1 MIIAVIK
8 GFLATILY
16 SYVKDGSI
24 IWMLIVLIQFFI
36 GLFIEL
42 PLLGFGTR
50 KVDAELFNIKDATVT
65 GTARN
70 IGPGYF
76 KFYIPRLKVPTYRYI
91 VDGKLYVSTPTLMS
105 NLPGYNPVAGPC
117 TIRVKKNKPWK
128 MISPLRHSVAS
139 ILYALALGW
148 LILPGILS
156 LADAD
161 FQKILHPA
169 SENVTIRE
177 LMDEMKPTNDFYES
191 DDESDDD
198 EYWNDDWLQD
208 LRNTSSEDSTE
219 EFYTYESLYPS
230 SVESE

>member
-8 GFLATILY
+8 GFLAAFLY
-16 SYVKDGSI
+16 SYVKDSSI
-24 IWMLIVLIQFFI
+24 TWMLIVLIQFFI

-50 KVDAELFNIKDATVT
+50 KVDAECFNIKDATVT

-76 KFYIPRLKVPTYRYI
+76 KFYIPRLKVPSYRYI
-91 VDGKLYVSTPTLMS
+91 VDGKLYISTPDLMS

-156 LADAD
+156 LSNAD

-169 SENVTIRE
+169 SENVSIIE
-177 LMDEMKPTNDFYES
+177 LMNEMKPTNDFYEN
-191 DDESDDD
+191 DYD

-208 LRNTSSEDSTE
+208 IRDTSSEDSTE
-219 EFYTYESLYPS
+219 DFSTYESLYPS
-230 SVESE
+230 PAELE

>member
-1 MIIAVIK
+1 MSIAVIK
-8 GFLATILY
+8 GFLAALLY
-16 SYVKDGSI
+16 SYVKDSSI
-24 IWMLIVLIQFFI
+24 TWMLIVLIQFLV

-50 KVDAELFNIKDATVT
+50 KVDAECFNIKDATVI
-65 GTARN
+65 GRASN
-70 IGPGYF
+70 IGQGYF

-91 VDGKLYVSTPTLMS
+91 VDGKLYVSTPDLMS

-156 LADAD
+156 LTDAD

-169 SENVTIRE
+169 SENVSIME
-177 LMDEMKPTNDFYES
+177 LMDEMKPTNDFYEN
-191 DDESDDD
+191 DYD

-208 LRNTSSEDSTE
+208 IRDTSSEDSTE
-219 EFYTYESLYPS
+219 DFSTYESLYPS
-230 SVESE
+230 PVEFE

>member
-1 MIIAVIK
+1 MSIAVIK
-8 GFLATILY
+8 GFLATLLY
-16 SYVKDGSI
+16 SYVKDSNI

-42 PLLGFGTR
+42 SLLGFGTR
-50 KVDAELFNIKDATVT
+50 KVDAERFNIKDATVT
-65 GTARN
+65 GQAHN
-70 IGPGYF
+70 IRQGYF

-91 VDGKLYVSTPTLMS
+91 VDGKLYISTPELMS

-117 TIRVKKNKPWK
+117 TIRVKKSKPWK

-191 DDESDDD
+191 DDD

-208 LRNTSSEDSTE
+208 IRDTSSEDS
-219 EFYTYESLYPS
+219 
-230 SVESE
+230 VEDFSKE

>member
-1 MIIAVIK
+1 MSIAVIK
-8 GFLATILY
+8 GFLATLLY
-16 SYVKDGSI
+16 SYVKDSSI
-24 IWMLIVLIQFFI
+24 TWMLIVLIQFFI

-50 KVDAELFNIKDATVT
+50 KVDAECFNIKDATVI
-65 GTARN
+65 GHARN
-70 IGPGYF
+70 MGQGYF
-76 KFYIPRLKVPTYRYI
+76 KFYIPRLKVPSYRYI
-91 VDGKLYVSTPTLMS
+91 VDGKLYISTPDLMS

-156 LADAD
+156 LTDAD

-169 SENVTIRE
+169 SENVSIKE

-191 DDESDDD
+191 DDD

-208 LRNTSSEDSTE
+208 IRDTSSEDSTE

-230 SVESE
+230 PAEFE

>member
-1 MIIAVIK
+1 MSIAVIK
-8 GFLATILY
+8 GFLATLLY
-16 SYVKDGSI
+16 SYVKDSSI
-24 IWMLIVLIQFFI
+24 TWMLIVLIQFFI

-50 KVDAELFNIKDATVT
+50 KVDAECFNIKDATVI
-65 GTARN
+65 GHARN
-70 IGPGYF
+70 MAQGYF

-91 VDGKLYVSTPTLMS
+91 VDGKLYISTPDLMS

-128 MISPLRHSVAS
+128 MISPLRHSAAA

-156 LADAD
+156 LSNAD

-169 SENVTIRE
+169 SENISIKE
-177 LMDEMKPTNDFYES
+177 LMDEMKPSNELYDNDYEN
-191 DDESDDD
+191 DYD
-198 EYWNDDWLQD
+198 EYWNNDWMLD
-208 LRNTSSEDSTE
+208 IRDTSSEDSTE
-219 EFYTYESLYPS
+219 DFSTYESLYPS
-230 SVESE
+230 PADSL

>member
-1 MIIAVIK
+1 MTIAVIK
-8 GFLATILY
+8 GFIAVILSTY
-16 SYVKDGSI
+16 LDSSMSWGL
-24 IWMLIVLIQFFI
+24 LIALLQFLI

-50 KVDAELFNIKDATVT
+50 KVDAECFNIRDATVT
-65 GTARN
+65 GRAN
-70 IGPGYF
+70 SIGQGSF
-76 KFYIPRLKVPTYRYI
+76 KFYIPRLKIPTYRYI
-91 VDGKLYVSTPTLMS
+91 VDGKLYISSPMLMS
-105 NLPGYNPVAGPC
+105 NLPSYNSVAGPC

-156 LADAD
+156 LSNAD

-169 SENVTIRE
+169 SENVSIIE
-177 LMDEMKPTNDFYES
+177 LMNEMKPSNESYENDY
-191 DDESDDD
+191 D
-198 EYWNDDWLQD
+198 EYWNDDWMLD
-208 LRNTSSEDSTE
+208 IRDTSSEDSTE

-230 SVESE
+230 PAEFE

>member
-8 GFLATILY
+8 GFLATLLY
-16 SYVKDGSI
+16 SYVKDSSI
-24 IWMLIVLIQFFI
+24 TWMLIVLFQFLI

-50 KVDAELFNIKDATVT
+50 KVDAECFNIKDATVI
-65 GTARN
+65 GHARN
-70 IGPGYF
+70 MAQGYF

-91 VDGKLYVSTPTLMS
+91 VDGKLYISTPALMS

-117 TIRVKKNKPWK
+117 TIRVKKSKPWK

-156 LADAD
+156 MADTD

-169 SENVTIRE
+169 SENVSIKE
-177 LMDEMKPTNDFYES
+177 LMDEMKPADDFYES
-191 DDESDDD
+191 DDV
-198 EYWNDDWLQD
+198 EYWNDDWLLD
-208 LRNTSSEDSTE
+208 IRDTSSEDSTE
-219 EFYTYESLYPS
+219 DFYTYESLCPS
-230 SVESE
+230 PVEHE

>member
-8 GFLATILY
+8 GFLAAFLY
-16 SYVKDGSI
+16 SYVKDSNI
-24 IWMLIVLIQFFI
+24 TWMLIVLIQFFI

-50 KVDAELFNIKDATVT
+50 KVDAECFNIKDATVI
-65 GTARN
+65 GHARN
-70 IGPGYF
+70 MAQGYF

-91 VDGKLYVSTPTLMS
+91 VDGKLYISTPDLMS

-117 TIRVKKNKPWK
+117 TIRVWKNKPWK

-156 LADAD
+156 LSNAD

-169 SENVTIRE
+169 SENVSIIE
-177 LMDEMKPTNDFYES
+177 LMKEMKTSNEFY
-191 DDESDDD
+191 DNDDD

-208 LRNTSSEDSTE
+208 IRDTSSEDSTE
-219 EFYTYESLYPS
+219 DFSTYESLYPS
-230 SVESE
+230 PADSL

>member
-1 MIIAVIK
+1 MSIAVIK
-8 GFLATILY
+8 GFLAALLY
-16 SYVKDGSI
+16 SYVKDSSI
-24 IWMLIVLIQFFI
+24 SWMLIVLIQFFI

-65 GTARN
+65 GQARN
-70 IGPGYF
+70 IGHGYF

-91 VDGKLYVSTPTLMS
+91 VDDKLYISTPTLMS

-156 LADAD
+156 MADAD
-161 FQKILHPA
+161 YQKILHPA
-169 SENVTIRE
+169 SENVSIIE
-177 LMDEMKPTNDFYES
+177 LMNEMKPSSEFSDNDY
-191 DDESDDD
+191 D
-198 EYWNDDWLQD
+198 EYWNDDWMLD
-208 LRNTSSEDSTE
+208 IRDTSSEDSTE
-219 EFYTYESLYPS
+219 DFYTYESLCPS
-230 SVESE
+230 PVEHE

>member
-1 MIIAVIK
+1 MSIAVIK
-8 GFLATILY
+8 GFLAALLY
-16 SYVKDGSI
+16 SYVKDSSI
-24 IWMLIVLIQFFI
+24 SWMLIVLIQFFI

-42 PLLGFGTR
+42 PLLGLGTR

-70 IGPGYF
+70 IGQGYF

-156 LADAD
+156 LEDAD

-169 SENVTIRE
+169 SENVSIRE

-191 DDESDDD
+191 DDD

-208 LRNTSSEDSTE
+208 IRDTSSEDSTE
-219 EFYTYESLYPS
+219 DFSTYESLYPS
-230 SVESE
+230 PADSL

>member
-1 MIIAVIK
+1 MSIAVIK
-8 GFLATILY
+8 GFLAALLY
-16 SYVKDGSI
+16 SYVKDSNI
-24 IWMLIVLIQFFI
+24 TWMLIVLVQFFI

-50 KVDAELFNIKDATVT
+50 KVDAECFNIKDATVT
-65 GTARN
+65 GQARN
-70 IGPGYF
+70 MAQGYF
-76 KFYIPRLKVPTYRYI
+76 KFYIPRLKVPAYRYI
-91 VDGKLYVSTPTLMS
+91 VDGKLYISTPDLMS

-117 TIRVKKNKPWK
+117 TIRVKKSKPWK
-128 MISPLRHSVAS
+128 MISPLRHSAAS

-156 LADAD
+156 MADAD

-169 SENVTIRE
+169 SENVSIKE
-177 LMDEMKPTNDFYES
+177 LMDEMKPTNDFY
-191 DDESDDD
+191 ESDDD

-219 EFYTYESLYPS
+219 DFSKE
-230 SVESE
+230 

>member
-8 GFLATILY
+8 GFLAALLY
-16 SYVKDGSI
+16 SYVKDSNI

-42 PLLGFGTR
+42 SLLGFGTR
-50 KVDAELFNIKDATVT
+50 KVDAERFNIKDATVT
-65 GTARN
+65 GQAHN
-70 IGPGYF
+70 IRQGYF

-91 VDGKLYVSTPTLMS
+91 VDGKLYISTPELMS

-117 TIRVKKNKPWK
+117 TIRVKKSKPWK

-169 SENVTIRE
+169 SENVSIME
-177 LMDEMKPTNDFYES
+177 LMREMKPSNEFSDNDY
-191 DDESDDD
+191 ESDDD

-208 LRNTSSEDSTE
+208 IRDTSSEDS
-219 EFYTYESLYPS
+219 
-230 SVESE
+230 VEDFSKE

>member
-1 MIIAVIK
+1 MSIAVIK
-8 GFLATILY
+8 GFLATLLY
-16 SYVKDGSI
+16 SYVKDSNI
-24 IWMLIVLIQFFI
+24 TWMLIVLIQFFI
-36 GLFIEL
+36 GFFIEL

-50 KVDAELFNIKDATVT
+50 KVDAECFNIKDATVT
-65 GTARN
+65 GQAHN
-70 IGPGYF
+70 IRQGYF

-91 VDGKLYVSTPTLMS
+91 VDGKLYISTPALMS

-169 SENVTIRE
+169 SENVSIKE
-177 LMDEMKPTNDFYES
+177 LMDEMKPTNDFY
-191 DDESDDD
+191 ESDDD

-219 EFYTYESLYPS
+219 ELYTYESLYPS
-230 SVESE
+230 PPEFK

>member
-1 MIIAVIK
+1 MSIAVIK
-8 GFLATILY
+8 GFLAALLY
-16 SYVKDGSI
+16 SYVKDSSI
-24 IWMLIVLIQFFI
+24 TWMLIVLIQFFI

-65 GTARN
+65 GQARN
-70 IGPGYF
+70 IGHGYF

-91 VDGKLYVSTPTLMS
+91 VDDKLYISTPTLMS

-156 LADAD
+156 MADAD
-161 FQKILHPA
+161 YQKILHPA
-169 SENVTIRE
+169 SENVSIIE
-177 LMDEMKPTNDFYES
+177 LMNEMKPSSEFSDNDY
-191 DDESDDD
+191 D
-198 EYWNDDWLQD
+198 EYWNDDWMLD
-208 LRNTSSEDSTE
+208 IRDTSSEDSTE
-219 EFYTYESLYPS
+219 DFYTYESLYPS
-230 SVESE
+230 PVEFE

>member
-8 GFLATILY
+8 GFLATLLY
-16 SYVKDGSI
+16 SYVKDSSI
-24 IWMLIVLIQFFI
+24 TWMLIVLIQFLV

-50 KVDAELFNIKDATVT
+50 KVDAECFNIKDATVI
-65 GTARN
+65 GHARN
-70 IGPGYF
+70 MGQGYF

-91 VDGKLYVSTPTLMS
+91 VDGKLYISTPDLMS

-169 SENVTIRE
+169 SENVSIKE
-177 LMDEMKPTNDFYES
+177 LMNEMKPSNDFY
-191 DDESDDD
+191 ESDDD

-208 LRNTSSEDSTE
+208 IRDTSSEDSTE
-219 EFYTYESLYPS
+219 DFSTYESLYPS
-230 SVESE
+230 PVEFE

>member
-8 GFLATILY
+8 GFLAALLY
-16 SYVKDGSI
+16 SYVKDSSI
-24 IWMLIVLIQFFI
+24 SWMLIVLIQFFI

-42 PLLGFGTR
+42 PLLGLGTR

-70 IGPGYF
+70 IGQGYF

-169 SENVTIRE
+169 SENVSIKE

-191 DDESDDD
+191 DDD

-208 LRNTSSEDSTE
+208 IRDTSSEDSTE

-230 SVESE
+230 PAEFE

>member
-1 MIIAVIK
+1 MSIAVIK
-8 GFLATILY
+8 GFIATLLY
-16 SYVKDGSI
+16 SYVKDSSI
-24 IWMLIVLIQFFI
+24 TWMLIVLIQFFI

-50 KVDAELFNIKDATVT
+50 KVDAECFNIKDATVI
-65 GTARN
+65 GHARN
-70 IGPGYF
+70 MAQGYF

-156 LADAD
+156 LEDAD

-169 SENVTIRE
+169 SENVSIRE
-177 LMDEMKPTNDFYES
+177 LMDEMKPTNDFY
-191 DDESDDD
+191 ESDDD

>member
-1 MIIAVIK
+1 
-8 GFLATILY
+8 
-16 SYVKDGSI
+16 
-24 IWMLIVLIQFFI
+24 
-36 GLFIEL
+36 
-42 PLLGFGTR
+42 
-50 KVDAELFNIKDATVT
+50 
-65 GTARN
+65 
-70 IGPGYF
+70 
-76 KFYIPRLKVPTYRYI
+76 

-128 MISPLRHSVAS
+128 MISPLRHSVAA

-169 SENVTIRE
+169 SENVSIKE
-177 LMDEMKPTNDFYES
+177 LMDEMKPSYEFYDNDYEN
-191 DDESDDD
+191 DYD
-198 EYWNDDWLQD
+198 EYWNDDWMLD
-208 LRNTSSEDSTE
+208 LRDTSSEDSTE

-230 SVESE
+230 PAEFE

>member
-8 GFLATILY
+8 GFLATLLY
-16 SYVKDGSI
+16 SYVKDSNI
-24 IWMLIVLIQFFI
+24 TWMLIVLIQFFI

-50 KVDAELFNIKDATVT
+50 KVDAECFNIKDATVI
-65 GTARN
+65 GQAHN
-70 IGPGYF
+70 IGQGYF

-91 VDGKLYVSTPTLMS
+91 VDGKLYISTPDLMS

-156 LADAD
+156 MADAD

-169 SENVTIRE
+169 SENVSIME
-177 LMDEMKPTNDFYES
+177 LMREMKTSNEFYEN
-191 DDESDDD
+191 DGVEPQDE
-198 EYWNDDWLQD
+198 
-208 LRNTSSEDSTE
+208 EDSTE
-219 EFYTYESLYPS
+219 DFSTYESLYPS
-230 SVESE
+230 PVEFE

>member
-50 KVDAELFNIKDATVT
+50 KIVAECFNIKDATV
-65 GTARN
+65 
-70 IGPGYF
+70 IGSAYRIGQGHF
-76 KFYIPRLKVPTYRYI
+76 KFYVPNLKIPTYRYI
-91 VDGKLYVSTPTLMS
+91 VDGKLYVSDPVLVS

-117 TIRVKKNKPWK
+117 TIRVKKSKPWK
-128 MISPLRHSVAS
+128 MISPLRHTVAS

-148 LILPGILS
+148 LVLPGILS

-169 SENVTIRE
+169 SENVSIKE
-177 LMDEMKPTNDFYES
+177 LMNEMKPSYDYEP
-191 DDESDDD
+191 
-198 EYWNDDWLQD
+198 YGNDDLEFQYE
-208 LRNTSSEDSTE
+208 EDDTE
-219 EFYTYESLYPS
+219 DYVPYESLYPS
-230 SVESE
+230 TP

>member
-1 MIIAVIK
+1 MSIAVIK
-8 GFLATILY
+8 GFLAAFLY
-16 SYVKDGSI
+16 SYVKDSSI
-24 IWMLIVLIQFFI
+24 TWVLIVLIQFFI

-65 GTARN
+65 GQAHN
-70 IGPGYF
+70 IRQGYF
-76 KFYIPRLKVPTYRYI
+76 KFYIPRLKIPTYRYI
-91 VDGKLYVSTPTLMS
+91 VDGKLYISTPALMS

-128 MISPLRHSVAS
+128 MISPLRHSAAA

-156 LADAD
+156 MADAD

-169 SENVTIRE
+169 SENVSIME
-177 LMDEMKPTNDFYES
+177 LMNEMKPSSEFSDNDY
-191 DDESDDD
+191 ESDDD

-208 LRNTSSEDSTE
+208 IRDTSSEDSTE
-219 EFYTYESLYPS
+219 DFYTYESLYPS
-230 SVESE
+230 PVEFE

>member
-191 DDESDDD
+191 DDENDYD

-208 LRNTSSEDSTE
+208 LRNTTSEDSTE

-230 SVESE
+230 PAEFE

>member
-8 GFLATILY
+8 GFLAAFLY
-16 SYVKDGSI
+16 SYVKDSNI
-24 IWMLIVLIQFFI
+24 TWMLIVLIQFFI

-76 KFYIPRLKVPTYRYI
+76 KFYIPRLKVPSYRYI
-91 VDGKLYVSTPTLMS
+91 VDGKLYISTPDLMS

-169 SENVTIRE
+169 SENVSIIE
-177 LMDEMKPTNDFYES
+177 LMNEMKPTNDFYEN
-191 DDESDDD
+191 DYD

-208 LRNTSSEDSTE
+208 IRDTSSEDSTE
-219 EFYTYESLYPS
+219 DFSTYESLYPS
-230 SVESE
+230 PVEFE

>member
-8 GFLATILY
+8 GFLAALLY
-16 SYVKDGSI
+16 SYVKDSSI
-24 IWMLIVLIQFFI
+24 TWMLIVLIQFFI

-50 KVDAELFNIKDATVT
+50 KVDAECFNIKDATVI
-65 GTARN
+65 GHARN
-70 IGPGYF
+70 MGQGYF

-91 VDGKLYVSTPTLMS
+91 VDGKLYISTPDLMS

-117 TIRVKKNKPWK
+117 TIRVKKSKPWK
-128 MISPLRHSVAS
+128 MISPLRHSAAS

-156 LADAD
+156 MADAD

-169 SENVTIRE
+169 SENVSIKE
-177 LMDEMKPTNDFYES
+177 LMDEMKPTNDFY
-191 DDESDDD
+191 ESDDD

-219 EFYTYESLYPS
+219 DFSKE
-230 SVESE
+230 

>member
-8 GFLATILY
+8 GFLATLLY
-16 SYVKDGSI
+16 SYVKDSNI
-24 IWMLIVLIQFFI
+24 TWMLIVLIQFFI

-50 KVDAELFNIKDATVT
+50 KVDAECFNIKDATVT
-65 GTARN
+65 GQAHN
-70 IGPGYF
+70 IRQGYF
-76 KFYIPRLKVPTYRYI
+76 KFYIPSLKVPTYRYI
-91 VDGKLYVSTPTLMS
+91 VDGKLYISTPDLMS

-128 MISPLRHSVAS
+128 MISPLRHSVAA

-156 LADAD
+156 LSNAD

-169 SENVTIRE
+169 SENISIKE
-177 LMDEMKPTNDFYES
+177 LMDEMKPADDFYES
-191 DDESDDD
+191 DDV
-198 EYWNDDWLQD
+198 EYWNDDWLLD
-208 LRNTSSEDSTE
+208 IRDTSSEDSTE
-219 EFYTYESLYPS
+219 DYIPYESLYPS
-230 SVESE
+230 TP

>member
-8 GFLATILY
+8 GFLATLLY
-16 SYVKDGSI
+16 SYVKDSNI
-24 IWMLIVLIQFFI
+24 TWMLIVLIQFFI

-42 PLLGFGTR
+42 PLLGLGTR

-70 IGPGYF
+70 IGQGYF

-156 LADAD
+156 LEDAD

-169 SENVTIRE
+169 SENVSIRE
-177 LMDEMKPTNDFYES
+177 LMDEMKPA
-191 DDESDDD
+191 DEFS
-198 EYWNDDWLQD
+198 ENDDVEPQYE
-208 LRNTSSEDSTE
+208 EDSIE
-219 EFYTYESLYPS
+219 DFYTYESLYPS

>member
-1 MIIAVIK
+1 MSIAVIK
-8 GFLATILY
+8 GFLAALLY
-16 SYVKDGSI
+16 SYVKDSSI
-24 IWMLIVLIQFFI
+24 TWMLIVLFQFLI

-50 KVDAELFNIKDATVT
+50 KVDAECFNIKDATVT
-65 GTARN
+65 GQAHN
-70 IGPGYF
+70 IRQGYF

-91 VDGKLYVSTPTLMS
+91 VDGKLYISTPALMS

-156 LADAD
+156 MADAD

-169 SENVTIRE
+169 SENVSIIE
-177 LMDEMKPTNDFYES
+177 LMNEMKPSSEFSDNDY
-191 DDESDDD
+191 D
-198 EYWNDDWLQD
+198 EYWNDDWMLD
-208 LRNTSSEDSTE
+208 IRDTSSEDSTE
-219 EFYTYESLYPS
+219 DFYTYESLYPS
-230 SVESE
+230 PAEFE